1 MPPGTP
7 ATGGCGFPQL
17 VAIEWLHIA
26 LSTLPSPRLSLPAL
40 LTSLLPQVSWALRT
54 LSVSGAGAQLPE
66 GQQEPPTGCPGRLL
80 ELKGMAT
87 GEHGGGV
94 GRPEELEPL
103 CASGSG
109 RQPIALISTPGNI
122 RVLCRL
128 RPGTPSSLVSSEPG
142 PGGTVT
148 TCYRGHRRRF
158 RLDWVFPPDASQEE
172 VMLRPHTCVDPPSE
186 ALVPLPCPS
195 ALRELKCLDS
205 SREGGGRLGGRT
217 GSRAG
222 HITFLPGFPLC
233 VPSPSCAGPGGT
245 DLVQTGRLTF
255 KNNVFTRKLKK
266 TNLSEV
272 TAHAQLAGERSWG
285 AAVVGM
291 VL

>member
-40 LTSLLPQVSWALRT
+40 LTSLFPQVSWALRT

-186 ALVPLPCPS
+186 ARVPLPCPS
-195 ALRELKCLDS
+195 ALPGAKVPRFQQGRGREAGRQGRKPS
-205 SREGGGRLGGRT
+205 WAHYFPSRVSPLRPLTKLCRPRGNRS
-217 GSRAG
+217 GSDRK
-222 HITFLPGFPLC
+222 
-233 VPSPSCAGPGGT
+233 V
-245 DLVQTGRLTF
+245 
-255 KNNVFTRKLKK
+255 NV
-266 TNLSEV
+266 
-272 TAHAQLAGERSWG
+272 
-285 AAVVGM
+285 
-291 VL
+291 